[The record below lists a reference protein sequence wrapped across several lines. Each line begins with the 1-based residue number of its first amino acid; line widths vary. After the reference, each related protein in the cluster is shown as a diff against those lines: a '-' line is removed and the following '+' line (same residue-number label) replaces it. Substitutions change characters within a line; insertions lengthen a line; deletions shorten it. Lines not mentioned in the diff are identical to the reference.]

1 MGTFITIHGGLV
13 TTANETGVADGVTIP
28 IEQLRAAGLGP
39 QVERLSTAVAEYLDA
54 DKTLDRVDS
63 NVAVVSDPFGGRA
76 ALLEYAAEL
85 LGDRARRHSISGIA
99 DADEL
104 PAIQGERALILEGC
118 HYLYRRDIDG
128 FDRLEEFLERLAMT
142 NTLVITGWN
151 RYSWQYLRA
160 VERIDEAFPLTI
172 TLPPL
177 DAEQIESVVR
187 AHDDGPYPDYVDTG
201 EAGRI
206 KTLDLVR
213 HDVSLPGDRAL
224 SVPLVRPNVS
234 WLVSWSIWDDDES
247 IEAVVFE
254 KLRRLSH
261 GTPGIA
267 TSLWDRCVRDG
278 ADGRTIAPAYIDDP
292 VEECDRISDDA
303 AFLLWLVVALEG
315 VERAQLADML
325 DEDAIGTEIQTLA
338 NKGIVRVG
346 DSEVRLRPLGLH
358 PAVEEL
364 ERRGLVWP

>member
-1 MGTFITIHGGLV
+1 VGTFITVHGSFV
-13 TTANETGVADGVTIP
+13 ATAYVIGVAGGVTIP

-39 QVERLSTAVAEYLDA
+39 QVERLSAAIASYLDEE
-54 DKTLDRVDS
+54 KTLDRVDS

-85 LGDRARRHSISGIA
+85 LGDRARRYSISGIA
-99 DADEL
+99 DGDDL
-104 PAIQGERALILEGC
+104 PDIEGETALVLEGC

-151 RYSWQYLRA
+151 RYSWRYLTA
-160 VERIDEAFPLTI
+160 VQRIDEAFPLTI

-187 AHDDGPYPDYVDTG
+187 AHDDGAYPEYVDTG

-206 KTLDLVR
+206 KTVDLVR
-213 HDVSLPGDRAL
+213 HDLSLPGDRSL
-224 SVPLVRPNVS
+224 SVPLLRPNVS

-254 KLRRLSH
+254 KLRRLSN

-267 TSLWDRCVRDG
+267 TSLWEQSVRDG
-278 ADGRTIAPAYIDDP
+278 PTGRTIAPAYIDDP
-292 VEECDRISDDA
+292 VEDCHLISDDA
-303 AFLLWLVVALEG
+303 AFLLWLVVAMEG

-325 DEDAIGTEIQTLA
+325 DQDAIGTEIQTLA
-338 NKGIVRVG
+338 NKGIVRVDG
-346 DSEVRLRPLGLH
+346 SAVQLQPLGLH

-364 ERRGLVWP
+364 RRRGLIWS

>member
-1 MGTFITIHGGLV
+1 M
-13 TTANETGVADGVTIP
+13 TIP
-28 IEQLRAAGLGP
+28 IEQLRAAGLGV
-39 QVERLSTAVAEYLDA
+39 QVEALSTAVAEYLDE

-85 LGDRARRHSISGIA
+85 LGDHARRYSLSGIA
-99 DADEL
+99 DGADL
-104 PAIQGERALILEGC
+104 PDIGGETALILEGC

-128 FDRLEEFLERLAMT
+128 FDRLEAFLEQLAMT

-151 RYSWQYLRA
+151 RYSWRYLTA
-160 VERIDEAFPLTI
+160 VQRIDEAFPLTI

-177 DAEQIESVVR
+177 DADQIEAVVR

-206 KTLDLVR
+206 KTLDVVR
-213 HDVSLPGDRAL
+213 RDLPLPGDRAL
-224 SVPLVRPNVS
+224 SVPLVRPNLS

-254 KLRRLSH
+254 TLRRLSH

-267 TSLWDRCVRDG
+267 TSLWDRSVRMEP
-278 ADGRTIAPAYIDDP
+278 DGRTIAPAYIDDP
-292 VEECDRISDDA
+292 VEDCHRISDDA
-303 AFLLWLVVALEG
+303 AFLLWLVVAMER
-315 VERAQLADML
+315 VEREQLAGML

-338 NKGIVRVG
+338 NKGIVRVDG
-346 DSEVRLRPLGLH
+346 SDVVLRPLGLH
-358 PAVEEL
+358 PAVAEL
-364 ERRGLVWP
+364 DRRGLIWP